1 MKDEDITRLNELISD
16 LNTTEIM
23 SHIADETL
31 EKWLEILKM
40 EFSMVSI
47 SLYTRLHSK
56 SRISEVVQCNTK

>member
-23 SHIADETL
+23 SHIADGTL
-31 EKWLEILKM
+31 EKWIEILKM

-47 SLYTRLHSK
+47 SLFTRLHAK

>member
-16 LNTTEIM
+16 LNSTEIM
-23 SHIADETL
+23 SHVDDGTL

-47 SLYTRLHSK
+47 SLFTRLHSK
-56 SRISEVVQCNTK
+56 SRISEVVE